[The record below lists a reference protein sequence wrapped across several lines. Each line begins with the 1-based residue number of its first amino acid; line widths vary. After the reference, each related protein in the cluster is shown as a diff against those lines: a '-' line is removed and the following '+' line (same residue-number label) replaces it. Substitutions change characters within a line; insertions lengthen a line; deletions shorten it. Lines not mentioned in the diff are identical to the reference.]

1 VREGGGEVKGRVMTV
16 ILRNPFRAGA
26 RRSEVAAR
34 RANFGGS
41 RAGGWQTEGRAFD
54 DVIICSNA
62 RALPGLIIR
71 CLSSRSAFSSFLLL
85 ALLADNNHPRPYVT
99 PFDG

>member
-1 VREGGGEVKGRVMTV
+1 MTV

-26 RRSEVAAR
+26 R
-34 RANFGGS
+34 GGRIS
-41 RAGGWQTEGRAFD
+41 VDRERQAEQTEGRAFD

-71 CLSSRSAFSSFLLL
+71 CYLPLSSPRSAFSSFLLL
-85 ALLADNNHPRPYVT
+85 SSLSPTIIARALTLRALT